1 MALYIHVSVNC
12 KTCTNSIVTSFL
24 ASKVAASGVEAA
36 ADVDVLSSVCDSS
49 TSALSMNLGSPF
61 ISSSQIREV
70 VMSARKGAQDR
81 SSEPQG
87 LKDCEDSG
95 SSLLPYPFLV

>member
-70 VMSARKGAQDR
+70 CGDVCKEGGPRQIFRATRV
-81 SSEPQG
+81 EG
-87 LKDCEDSG
+87 L
-95 SSLLPYPFLV
+95 